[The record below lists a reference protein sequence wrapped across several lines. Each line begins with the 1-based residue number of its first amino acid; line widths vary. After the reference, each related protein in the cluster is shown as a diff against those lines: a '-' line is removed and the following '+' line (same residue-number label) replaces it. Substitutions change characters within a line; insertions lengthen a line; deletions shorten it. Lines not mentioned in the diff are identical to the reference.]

1 MEQGTGN
8 RILNHGSTRI
18 ITDEEWPQK
27 GAKGTNVCYRGNNAD
42 HAEFLQ
48 KITEVTETEVL
59 NREIGER
66 REREIFTT
74 DSTDLHGFQFLT
86 AEKTADHAEGEF
98 LTTDFTDEPGW
109 DFLYRRLAEAAENGR
124 ISSEHG
130 TWEGE
135 PGMNRAGFLFSEQRV
150 ISSPHRVSLQLDA
163 GNALFAF
170 H

>member
-86 AEKTADHAEGEF
+86 AEINSRPRGSGFLQKTEKGFFNREMSEPRESGF
-98 LTTDFTDEPGW
+98 LTTDG
-109 DFLYRRLAEAAENGR
+109 
-124 ISSEHG
+124 H
-130 TWEGE
+130 
-135 PGMNRAGFLFSEQRV
+135 
-150 ISSPHRVSLQLDA
+150 
-163 GNALFAF
+163 
-170 H
+170 